1 MEFAFNDNQEALH
14 ASAREVL
21 SERSTSQVIRK
32 AMKSKAGTDE
42 GLWKQVVELG
52 WPSVGIDEAHGGL
65 GLGLVEE
72 AIVAEQIGGTVAPV
86 PFFSTVGLAKQV
98 VAQAPDGARRDGFLR
113 GIAEG
118 RRATL
123 VLGQKEGRFD
133 APGVAVKAKRDGDGW
148 TLSGTASLAPE
159 AHLADDLVVVART
172 ALTRNKEEGLSLFI
186 VPADALRSKP
196 KPQPSLDGTRRLA
209 DVRVSGVSVPSDA
222 LITPE
227 GEAWPVVERGL
238 DRAAVLLAAEAL
250 GVCERV
256 LEVSATYAK
265 EREQF
270 GRAIGSYQAISHRLA
285 NMMLMT
291 ETARS
296 HVYYAAWA
304 LDEGSPDA
312 RLAAAS
318 AKAAAAEAAKFVSNS
333 GIQVHGG
340 IGFTWEHDMH
350 LLYRRAKFCE
360 LYLGD
365 ADTWR
370 ARIADLLVSA

>member
-52 WPSVGIDEAHGGL
+52 WPGVGIDEGHGGL

-86 PFFSTVGLAKQV
+86 PFFSTVCLAKQV
-98 VAQAPDGARRDGFLR
+98 VAQSPDGARRDAFLR

-123 VLGQKEGRFD
+123 VLGQKDGRFD
-133 APGVAVKAKRDGDGW
+133 AAGANVKAKRDGDGW
-148 TLSGTASLAPE
+148 TFSGTASLAPE

-172 ALTRNKEEGLSLFI
+172 ASSRNKEEGLSLFI
-186 VPADALRSKP
+186 VPTDALRSKP
-196 KPQPSLDGTRRLA
+196 KPRPSLDGTRRLA
-209 DVRVSGVSVPSDA
+209 DVRLSGVTVPADA
-222 LITPE
+222 MVAPE
-227 GEAWPVVERGL
+227 GEAWQVVERGL

-250 GVCERV
+250 GACERI

-285 NMMLMT
+285 NMMLTT

-312 RLAAAS
+312 HLAAAS

-350 LLYRRAKFCE
+350 LFYRRAKFCE